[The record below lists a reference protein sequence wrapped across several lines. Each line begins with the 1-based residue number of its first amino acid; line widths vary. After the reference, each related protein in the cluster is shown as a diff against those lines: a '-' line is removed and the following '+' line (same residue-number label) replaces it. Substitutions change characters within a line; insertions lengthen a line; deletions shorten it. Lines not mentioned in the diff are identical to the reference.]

1 MQDAPA
7 TSTARCEAAVTA
19 FKDGSKS
26 RIATT
31 LALHDILSEPTETS
45 PEHAGPIPTPE
56 EVEQYMEPYED
67 MWDQWVRDQKEA
79 RVLGKRRTPGS
90 GATGGGE
97 GSGEEGED
105 GAGGLDNGA
114 GTDDDD
120 YNDERPAKCRI
131 VFDDGELPWV
141 KNEPLAAAPL
151 CADLAETVRLL
162 GIYGVDPRRSLRS
175 LLSRARIEFPESQ
188 WLHLLTNRALALDTV
203 FSSLY
208 SLVPSTAHMETVG
221 GVEFTFSGGESGK
234 PSRSIT
240 WQSDW
245 TLAWMRAV
253 EAGLVVFPYLS
264 KQYRVWGIFIMGKF
278 ATVHESQHLRFIEFE
293 KTCRLLASR
302 RADVALDQLHHFTA
316 LETIHLSSRGCLAIE
331 AGSDTS
337 SRGKSQLSNG
347 SGGGKN
353 NGKALPR

>member
-7 TSTARCEAAVTA
+7 TSAARCEAAVAA

-31 LALHDILSEPTETS
+31 LVLHDILSEPTETS
-45 PEHAGPIPTPE
+45 PGHAGPIPTPE
-56 EVEQYMEPYED
+56 EVEQYMEPYDD
-67 MWDQWVRDQKEA
+67 MCDQWVRDQKEA
-79 RVLGKRRTPGS
+79 KVLGKRRTPGS

-105 GAGGLDNGA
+105 GAGLDDGA
-114 GTDDDD
+114 GADDDGYD
-120 YNDERPAKCRI
+120 DERPTKRRI
-131 VFDDGELPWV
+131 AFDDGELPWV

-151 CADLAETVRLL
+151 RADLAETVRLL

-188 WLHLLTNRALALDTV
+188 WLRLLTNRALDFDAV

-208 SLVPSTAHMETVG
+208 SLVPSTAHTETVG
-221 GVEFTFSGGESGK
+221 GIKFTFSGGESGK

-240 WQSDW
+240 RQSDW

-253 EAGLVVFPYLS
+253 EAGLVVFPHLS
-264 KQYRVWGIFIMGKF
+264 EQYRVWGIFIMRWK
-278 ATVHESQHLRFIEFE
+278 EQRQSQ
-293 KTCRLLASR
+293 APR
-302 RADVALDQLHHFTA
+302 R
-316 LETIHLSSRGCLAIE
+316 
-331 AGSDTS
+331 
-337 SRGKSQLSNG
+337 
-347 SGGGKN
+347 
-353 NGKALPR
+353 